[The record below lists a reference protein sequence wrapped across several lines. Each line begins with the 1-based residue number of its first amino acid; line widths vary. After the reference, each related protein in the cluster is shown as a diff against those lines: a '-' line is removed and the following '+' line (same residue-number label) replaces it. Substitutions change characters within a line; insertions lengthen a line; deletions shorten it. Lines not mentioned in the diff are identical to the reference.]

1 MRSHRLRSIS
11 ILATALVLGV
21 AAIAAAHT
29 EVASTTPAS
38 GATAKTS
45 TSKVTVT
52 FTGPV
57 TRGTLRVSGP
67 GGATASVGQG
77 ARDPRNVKRMAVGL
91 KRSLKAGSYKAS
103 WTVVAADGHTQKGS
117 FRFTLKK

>member
-21 AAIAAAHT
+21 AATAAAHT
-29 EVASTTPAS
+29 EVASTAPAG

-45 TSKVTVT
+45 ISKVTVT
-52 FTGPV
+52 FTGPI
-57 TRGTLRVSGP
+57 TRGTLRVVGP
-67 GGATASVGQG
+67 GGAVASVGKG
-77 ARDPRNVKRMAVGL
+77 ARDPRNVKRVAVAL
-91 KRSLKAGSYKAS
+91 KSSLKAGPYKAS
-103 WTVVAADGHTQKGS
+103 WTIVAGDGHTQKGS

>member
-1 MRSHRLRSIS
+1 MRSHPLRSIS

-21 AAIAAAHT
+21 APIAAAHT
-29 EVASTTPAS
+29 EVASTTPAG

-45 TSKVTVT
+45 ISKVTVT

-57 TRGTLRVSGP
+57 TRGTLRVTGP
-67 GGATASVGQG
+67 GGASASVGKG
-77 ARDPRNVKRMAVGL
+77 ARDPRNVKRVAVAL
-91 KRSLKAGSYKAS
+91 RSSLKAGSYKAS
-103 WTVVAADGHTQKGS
+103 WTVVAADGHHQKGS